1 MALHPGSS
9 GVSSLGK
16 AVVKIKCPTA
26 SQPYCL
32 SSPSAPSPQHY
43 PFHGGRSLGG
53 DLCLLKMS
61 SKYSRLAAPGWVA
74 PSAACVAH
82 TSRFTRRSPRPRKS
96 CGRGAVNACLPG
108 KSSHRERGVLVG
120 CPSPA
125 LSARD
130 ALLRSSRELRGL
142 RLRKA
147 QLFQEA
153 AAAPRAL
160 SGCRE
165 RAGGRGALQ
174 DSVVSEKLDFPGSE
188 GQFGIVTEQNVGC
201 IKCSEVKHHLEDWAL
216 GFVTQQTRNSN
227 LANFQPD
234 PRERIAPGLWG
245 WR

>member
-1 MALHPGSS
+1 MVASEKQESDNCSETDRTGNLKIEQQIFAARRPRLG
-9 GVSSLGK
+9 GAISSLRRTHK
-16 AVVKIKCPTA
+16 SVHAP
-26 SQPYCL
+26 Q
-32 SSPSAPSPQHY
+32 PSAPEELRPLSSERLPTREKQSP
-43 PFHGGRSLGG
+43 GTG
-53 DLCLLKMS
+53 
-61 SKYSRLAAPGWVA
+61 
-74 PSAACVAH
+74 
-82 TSRFTRRSPRPRKS
+82 
-96 CGRGAVNACLPG
+96 
-108 KSSHRERGVLVG
+108 SHQERGVLVG

-130 ALLRSSRELRGL
+130 ALLRSSRELRSL

-160 SGCRE
+160 SGCGE
-165 RAGGRGALQ
+165 RAGGRGALP

-201 IKCSEVKHHLEDWAL
+201 IKCSEMEHHLEDWAL
-216 GFVTQQTRNSN
+216 GSVTQQTRNSN

-234 PRERIAPGLWG
+234 PRERIAPILWG

>member
-1 MALHPGSS
+1 M
-9 GVSSLGK
+9 
-16 AVVKIKCPTA
+16 
-26 SQPYCL
+26 
-32 SSPSAPSPQHY
+32 SSPMRLYLRMNKPPEWEDTRVTIHY
-43 PFHGGRSLGG
+43 PFDASFSITQKL
-53 DLCLLKMS
+53 S

-74 PSAACVAH
+74 PSAACAGH

-96 CGRGAVNACLPG
+96 CGCGALNACLPG
-108 KSSHRERGVLVG
+108 KSSHQERGVLVG

-125 LSARD
+125 LSARN

-160 SGCRE
+160 SGCGE
-165 RAGGRGALQ
+165 RAGGRGALP

-188 GQFGIVTEQNVGC
+188 GRFGIVTEQNVGC
-201 IKCSEVKHHLEDWAL
+201 LKCSEMEHHLEDWAL
-216 GFVTQQTRNSN
+216 GSVTQQTRNSN

-234 PRERIAPGLWG
+234 PRERIAPRLWG